1 MNYTKIN
8 LPRKTTVSILALGA
22 QSKSSFCFAKD
33 RAMYLS
39 GTGGDLSNLEDLN
52 IFEKSIRCLQR
63 KLKVKPEI
71 VACDLHPEYISSK
84 LAKDMMKRAGCR
96 VKEIQH
102 HEAHIASCIVDNNVK
117 GDVIGVSF
125 DGTGF
130 GLDGEAWGGEFFIG
144 NIKRFKRAA
153 HLKYLPM
160 PGGEASIREPWRM
173 ALSYLYNVFGP
184 SFKTL
189 KIDFLKKQDKRRVD
203 LLIQVIEKRIN
214 SPLTSSIGR
223 LFDAVSAIIGVC
235 GAAKYEGQA
244 AIELE
249 KAIKAKGS
257 RLKAKGK
264 YSFEYKDDEGVVVID
279 WSPLIRGVVKDLQ
292 DKKSKAEISLR
303 FHNAV
308 CRMIKDAC
316 ELLRKKYKIN
326 KICLSGGV
334 FQNRFLV
341 SHVKPILEKAGFELY
356 LHDKVPAHDGG
367 IALGQAAI
375 ALEG

>member
-1 MNYTKIN
+1 MNYTKID
-8 LPRKTTVSILALGA
+8 LPRKITASILALGA
-22 QSKSSFCFAKD
+22 QSKSSFCFAKG

-39 GTGGDLSNLEDLN
+39 GAGGDLSSLEDLN
-52 IFEKSIRCLQR
+52 IFEKDIKCLQR

-84 LAKDMMKRAGCR
+84 LAKDMMKHVGCEM
-96 VKEIQH
+96 KEIQH
-102 HEAHIASCIVDNNVK
+102 HEAHIASCIVDNNVR
-117 GDVIGVSF
+117 GDVIGASF

-189 KIDFLKKQDKRRVD
+189 KIDFLKKQNKRRAD

-235 GAAKYEGQA
+235 GVAKYEGQA

-249 KAIKAKGS
+249 KTIKRQVSSVRCQRGYNF
-257 RLKAKGK
+257 K
-264 YSFEYKDDEGVVVID
+264 YVNKNGMIEID
-279 WSPLIRGVVKDLQ
+279 WSLVIRGIVKNLQ
-292 DKKSKAEISLR
+292 DKKSKAEISLK

-308 CRMIKDAC
+308 CRMIKDVC
-316 ELLRKKYKIN
+316 ELLRKKHRIN

-341 SHVKPILEKAGFELY
+341 SHVKPILETSGFELY

-367 IALGQAAI
+367 IALGQAAL
-375 ALEG
+375 AV

>member
-39 GTGGDLSNLEDLN
+39 GTGRDLSNLEDLN
-52 IFEKSIRCLQR
+52 IFEKSIKCLQR

-84 LAKDMMKRAGCR
+84 LAKDMMKRAGCKI
-96 VKEIQH
+96 KEIQH

-130 GLDGEAWGGEFFIG
+130 GLDGEVWGGEFFIG
-144 NIKRFKRAA
+144 NIKGFERAA

-189 KIDFLKKQDKRRVD
+189 KIDFLKKQNKRRSD

-235 GAAKYEGQA
+235 GVAKYEGQA

-249 KAIKAKGS
+249 KAIRCQVPSVRCQG
-257 RLKAKGK
+257 GYNFK
-264 YSFEYKDDEGVVVID
+264 YINKNGVIEID
-279 WSPLIRGVVKDLQ
+279 WSPVIRGIVKYLQ
-292 DKKSKAEISLR
+292 DKKSKAEISLG

-308 CRMIKDAC
+308 CRMIEDVC

-367 IALGQAAI
+367 IALGQAAL
-375 ALEG
+375 AV